1 PPPFFFLVSCSRV
14 ALMAVSSA
22 FVKTPVQDGL
32 STTPIEYRI
41 VQQHKAKATSIG
53 NDNNGGIGTVMS
65 IPGVLVLS
73 EGVSCLSPLRGCLA
87 VNPWKVE
94 AVSETIAKAVKA
106 SDREKISWH
115 Q

>member
-1 PPPFFFLVSCSRV
+1 
-14 ALMAVSSA
+14 MAVSST

-41 VQQHKAKATSIG
+41 VQQHKVKTSSIG
-53 NDNNGGIGTVMS
+53 DDKNSSSSAEMS

-94 AVSETIAKAVKA
+94 AVSETLAKAVKA

-115 Q
+115 QVRGAFPPLLFF